1 MIDSPKES
9 ELIRLSTA
17 EIEVTIDPTYGGDI
31 TSIVTRESG
40 KEILFQSPWREAA
53 EFSIRNPGNR
63 LFYDSRSD
71 WLQKYRGGW
80 QVLCPVAGGGFG
92 DPDSQT
98 LFHGEASRVPWQV
111 QHVEPHE
118 VRLLLDLT
126 TQPLRISKTIEALG
140 SRVTVRDSVLNQGHR
155 AVSFDFAHHV
165 ALGGDLL
172 SEDCTLTTGAT
183 RFVKDPASS
192 AAPDREE
199 AMSLSAMDADFG
211 NIPGA
216 PATAFEFGWFGEF
229 SSRWAEVKTASGALS
244 VRLEWND
251 SMPFAWLWKELGA
264 SPDWPWFGQAR
275 VLGIEPSNTPT
286 SGPNRGVR
294 TSLEPGESV
303 DFEISVHIRS

>member
-80 QVLCPVAGGGFG
+80 QVLCPVAGGGYG

-98 LFHGEASRVPWQV
+98 LFHGEASRATWQV
-111 QHVEPHE
+111 QHVGPHE
-118 VRLLLDLT
+118 LELLVDLI
-126 TQPLRISKTIEALG
+126 TQPLRISKTIETSG
-140 SRVTVRDSVLNQGHR
+140 SRVTVRDTVSNRGLQ
-155 AVSFDFAHHV
+155 AVNFDFAHHI

-172 SEDCTLTTGAT
+172 NEDCRLATGAT
-183 RFVKDPASS
+183 QFVRDPASS
-192 AAPDREE
+192 ATPDREE
-199 AMSLSAMDADFG
+199 PMSLTAMDNDFG
-211 NIPGA
+211 HIPG
-216 PATAFEFGWFGEF
+216 PPITAFEFGWFKEF
-229 SSRWAEVKTASGALS
+229 SSLWAEVKTASGALS

-251 SMPFAWLWKELGA
+251 SMPFAWLWKELSA
-264 SPDWPWFGQAR
+264 SQGWPWFGRAR

-303 DFEISVHIRS
+303 DFEISLQIGS